1 MKARWIMSCIVLFF
15 LVTAAGFILT
25 EDKTQ
30 TAASEKVIVLEENE
44 GYQDMESNPLMTN
57 TEPEVESAV
66 KKYYS
71 ELAEDAGF
79 VEDYHN
85 IQIYTKK
92 GRYVDS
98 FVVFVRYDMK
108 IKDIYTEVPGLGT
121 LYVEK
126 DSEIGEYIVDP
137 RPEEKDIQECVST
150 LASHDDIESL
160 MSQIQTDYANAV
172 ASDALLEEALQ
183 DLKEAYENR

>member
-1 MKARWIMSCIVLFF
+1 M
-15 LVTAAGFILT
+15 
-25 EDKTQ
+25 
-30 TAASEKVIVLEENE
+30 
-44 GYQDMESNPLMTN
+44 
-57 TEPEVESAV
+57 
-66 KKYYS
+66 
-71 ELAEDAGF
+71 
-79 VEDYHN
+79 
-85 IQIYTKK
+85 
-92 GRYVDS
+92 DS